1 MRVYVL
7 ECINVTLSRL
17 VSVYII
23 IEYVCVHMYVCTTII
38 CDCKLSIDTI
48 CFNLMHSTVPELR
61 LLLNPL
67 VIGMRT
73 KRRWVVRAWCSWAEQ
88 ARLRSCQ

>member
-23 IEYVCVHMYVCTTII
+23 IEYICVHMYVCTTII

-73 KRRWVVRAWCSWAEQ
+73 KRRWVVRA
-88 ARLRSCQ
+88 